1 MKKLR
6 LFMLFVLASALMMS
20 VVARAQDEVVLSF
33 WFEGESPATVALFE
47 EAIERF
53 VAQYPIPVR
62 VEITAFS
69 FDDMLRTMPL
79 ALDGGTGP
87 DIAAVPPLTQGSDRY
102 ALAGHLVDLTD
113 IAVERGW
120 TDNYSAAVLA
130 YNNAGTP
137 GQIFGVPY
145 ALTTVGVYY
154 NSEIFA
160 ELGLEVPQTFEEFEA
175 VLAAIKDA
183 GIVPITVGA
192 LDGWPLDHVWS
203 QIVHTN
209 IDIEHI
215 ARLEMLDPD
224 VAYDAPEMIEAS
236 EKLLE
241 WAQLGYLDP
250 NMLSTSYADSNAMFI
265 SGEAA
270 MSITGTWA
278 QADFTDQP
286 QFAARFFPMPQYNP
300 ELPWSIGGS
309 APYNNI
315 IVPNGGDHI
324 DIALDFMDYLLS
336 EENMR
341 AFWDAGIL
349 VSFQFEEV
357 PPPGTALQ
365 GDIYASMLQGGPGYY
380 HGVVSAAVQ
389 RAAWVAHQD
398 VVSGALPPAEALA
411 ELQRVYLEEVELAN
425 R

>member
-1 MKKLR
+1 MKKFSLS
-6 LFMLFVLASALMMS
+6 LMLALMLVMT
-20 VVARAQDEVVLSF
+20 ARVSAQQPVRITF

-53 VAQYPIPVR
+53 TSQYDVPVTI
-62 VEITAFS
+62 EITAFS

-102 ALAGHLVDLTD
+102 ALAGHLEDLTE

-137 GQIFGVPY
+137 GHIYGVPY

-154 NSEIFA
+154 NSDIFA
-160 ELGLEVPQTFEEFEA
+160 ELELEVPETFAEFEA
-175 VLAAIKDA
+175 ILATLADA
-183 GIVPITVGA
+183 GYIPITVGA

-209 IDIEHI
+209 IEIEHI

-224 VAYDAPEMIEAS
+224 VAYDAPELIEAS

-241 WAQLGYLDP
+241 WAQRGYLDT
-250 NMLSTSYADSNAMFI
+250 NMLSTSYADSNSMFI
-265 SGEAA
+265 NGDAV
-270 MSITGTWA
+270 MSVTGTWA

-286 QFAARFFPMPQYNP
+286 EFVARFFPMPQYNP
-300 ELPWSIGGS
+300 DLPWHAGGS

-315 IVPNGGDHI
+315 VIPARGRNTA
-324 DIALDFMDYLLS
+324 IALDFMDYLLS
-336 EENMR
+336 EENMLE
-341 AFWDAGIL
+341 FWNAGIL

-357 PPPGTALQ
+357 PPPGTLLQ
-365 GDIYASMLQGGPGYY
+365 GDIYGAMLQTGPGYY
-380 HGVVSAAVQ
+380 HGVVSAVIN
-389 RAAWVAHQD
+389 RALWAAHQD
-398 VVSGALPPAEALA
+398 VVSEARTPAEALA
-411 ELQRVYLEEVELAN
+411 EVQRVYLEEAERAASQ
-425 R
+425 